1 MTATTT
7 IPAPALVERPSGPL
21 AGLRPLFRKDIA
33 DWRSGRGPVIVF
45 VITALFMALTAA
57 NSYISA
63 YLIRTLPADQTGG
76 ASTQPL
82 STVPIDNVMSAVG
95 SQIFIFVAIFAAM
108 GLLAAER
115 ERGTLSWVASK
126 PVSRTSILASKF
138 ASGTTV
144 LWICAAILP
153 VIVTTAVV
161 VVLYGAPSLG
171 AVALITLGMGA
182 AIALYVAVALT
193 ASTFVAS
200 QAGVAG
206 ITFAVLI
213 VPVLLMAILP
223 AAAGPFLP
231 TSILN
236 WFAGLAAGADVGFV
250 TPIVWA
256 VTLIAL
262 GAIAAR
268 RMAKLEL

>member
-1 MTATTT
+1 
-7 IPAPALVERPSGPL
+7 
-21 AGLRPLFRKDIA
+21 
-33 DWRSGRGPVIVF
+33 
-45 VITALFMALTAA
+45 MALAAA

-63 YLIRTLPADQTGG
+63 YLIRTLPADETGG
-76 ASTQPL
+76 ASTQAL
-82 STVPIDNVMSAVG
+82 STVPLDNIMSAVG
-95 SQIFIFVAIFAAM
+95 SQIFVFVTIFAAM
-108 GLLAAER
+108 GLLVAER

-138 ASGTTV
+138 ASGTAV
-144 LWICAAILP
+144 LWVFAAIIP
-153 VIVTTAVV
+153 MIVTTATV
-161 VVLYGAPSLG
+161 VVLYGAPSLS

-200 QAGVAG
+200 QPGVAG
-206 ITFAVLI
+206 ITFAVFV
-213 VPVLLMAILP
+213 VPALLLAILP
-223 AAAGPFLP
+223 AAVGPFLP

-236 WFAGLAAGADVGFV
+236 WFGGLATGADVGVV
-250 TPIVWA
+250 TPIAWLLSLA
-256 VTLIAL
+256 AL

>member
-1 MTATTT
+1 MTATT
-7 IPAPALVERPSGPL
+7 IPAPPALIQRASGPL

-33 DWRSGRGPVIVF
+33 DWRSGKGPVIVF

-63 YLIRTLPADQTGG
+63 YLIRTLPAEQTGG
-76 ASTQPL
+76 GANARLSVVPL
-82 STVPIDNVMSAVG
+82 DNIMSAVG
-95 SQIFIFVAIFAAM
+95 SQIFIFVTIFAAM

-126 PVSRTSILASKF
+126 PVSRASILASKF
-138 ASGTTV
+138 ASGTAV

-161 VVLYGAPSLG
+161 VVLYGPPSLG

-200 QAGVAG
+200 QPGVAG

-213 VPVLLMAILP
+213 APVLLMAILP

-231 TSILN
+231 TSILS
-236 WFAGLAAGADVGFV
+236 WFSGLATGADVGFV